1 VRLQLSAVQ
10 ISQQNNR
17 YSAALILANEIAE
30 KISGNRASTLDSFN
44 NPFLAVDFNASTDK
58 IDSTSNCYETT
69 CTTEQLARANIAEW
83 LKKTSSALPEV
94 RAKICLDDMPW
105 EEEKNSYTW
114 ECQTTGSSPST
125 VIKLGWTEKKAPETS
140 LAPRISLP
148 VPVHLN

>member
-1 VRLQLSAVQ
+1 M
-10 ISQQNNR
+10 
-17 YSAALILANEIAE
+17 AE
-30 KISGNRASTLDSFN
+30 KISGTHGSALDPFA
-44 NPFLAVDFNASTDK
+44 NPFLKVDFDASTDK
-58 IDSTSNCYETT
+58 IDFTHFCYETV
-69 CTTEQLARANIAEW
+69 CNKEQIARANITEW
-83 LKKTSSALPEV
+83 LKKISSALPEV

-125 VIKLGWTEKKAPETS
+125 VIKLGWTEKNAPETS